1 MDLDF
6 KNAGGIIPYIKKLNE
21 SSIYFLLGYENNKWS
36 GFVGKYEECDNK
48 NIINTAIREF
58 NEETAELFQDNLDI
72 LKHKLIY
79 NDCLLIQTKTKNRDV
94 YIYFVEMDESVLD
107 LDIQS
112 KFLDKYNSMEN
123 TFFKEKTHIKWIND
137 RELSDYEC
145 LYELKKI
152 IFHNLN
158 RF

>member
-1 MDLDF
+1 
-6 KNAGGIIPYIKKLNE
+6 
-21 SSIYFLLGYENNKWS
+21 
-36 GFVGKYEECDNK
+36 
-48 NIINTAIREF
+48 
-58 NEETAELFQDNLDI
+58 
-72 LKHKLIY
+72 
-79 NDCLLIQTKTKNRDV
+79 
-94 YIYFVEMDESVLD
+94 
-107 LDIQS
+107 
-112 KFLDKYNSMEN
+112 MEN